1 MTELLS
7 NADALAPKGAA
18 LTMAGK
24 KTAALAAAGL
34 DGAVATGVTAAGAA
48 AAGAAPTIPMPPVR
62 DQPNEHGGRWYCGP
76 LPCQTAARRQR
87 RWTSL
92 GPYPTEQAVEL
103 ASSPP
108 L

>member
-24 KTAALAAAGL
+24 KTAPLAAAGL

-48 AAGAAPTIPMPPVR
+48 AAGAAPTIPMTPVR
-62 DQPNEHGGRWYCGP
+62 DQPNEHGGALVLWPPAMPNGS
-76 LPCQTAARRQR
+76 TAAAPMD
-87 RWTSL
+87 L
-92 GPYPTEQAVEL
+92 AGAV
-103 ASSPP
+103 SN
-108 L
+108 